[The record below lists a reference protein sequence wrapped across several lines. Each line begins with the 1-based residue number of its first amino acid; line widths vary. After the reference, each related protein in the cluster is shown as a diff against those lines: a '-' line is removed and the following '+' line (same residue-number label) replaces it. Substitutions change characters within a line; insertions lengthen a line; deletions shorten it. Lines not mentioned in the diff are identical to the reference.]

1 MLNIRLLL
9 NKLFTKLDIMVE
21 PIYYVGG
28 NDVLPAP
35 LSKEEE
41 EELVNK
47 LGENDEAIRSILIER
62 NLRLVVY
69 SVLNG
74 LDANVALYAVP
85 KVEFGV
91 LTKFALSEPS
101 TAVIPVDMLDVTI

>member
-1 MLNIRLLL
+1 
-9 NKLFTKLDIMVE
+9 MVV
-21 PIYYVGG
+21 P
-28 NDVLPAP
+28 P
-35 LSKEEE
+35 
-41 EELVNK
+41 
-47 LGENDEAIRSILIER
+47 

-69 SVLNG
+69 SVPNG

-85 KVEFGV
+85 KVEFGE